1 MDSPIREDKC
11 PLISID
17 SNKYDSLDGY
27 FGPRWQE
34 LFKRWFTKNTGLPVV
49 YVDRQDWYYLLTMK
63 KTIRLTESDLIKLV
77 QKIVKEQELD
87 DDDTENVFEEHMM
100 TLDHIANHFNQNTT
114 EEELDF
120 MINQIEYEVE
130 SAIRGDE
137 LTDDQLDEL
146 TTYADFLV
154 DELVSEFRLGSGLN
168 EGTKAK
174 KTKAIRSRRSGIKTA
189 TQIKKNSEVLR
200 NLSSK

>member
-1 MDSPIREDKC
+1 
-11 PLISID
+11 
-17 SNKYDSLDGY
+17 
-27 FGPRWQE
+27 
-34 LFKRWFTKNTGLPVV
+34 
-49 YVDRQDWYYLLTMK
+49 MK
-63 KTIRLTESDLIKLV
+63 KTVRLTESDLIKLV

-87 DDDTENVFEEHMM
+87 DDEENVFEEHMM
-100 TLDHIANHFNQNTT
+100 TLDHIANHFNRNTT

-120 MINQIEYEVE
+120 MISEIEYEVG

-146 TTYADFLV
+146 TEYANFLV
-154 DELVSEFRLGSGLN
+154 DELMSEFRLITDLN

-174 KTKAIRSRRSGIKTA
+174 KTRAIRSRRSGIKTA

>member
-1 MDSPIREDKC
+1 
-11 PLISID
+11 
-17 SNKYDSLDGY
+17 
-27 FGPRWQE
+27 
-34 LFKRWFTKNTGLPVV
+34 
-49 YVDRQDWYYLLTMK
+49 MK
-63 KTIRLTESDLIKLV
+63 KTVRLTESDLIKLV

-87 DDDTENVFEEHMM
+87 DDEENVFEEHMM

-154 DELVSEFRLGSGLN
+154 DEVVSEFRLNADLN
-168 EGTKAK
+168 EGAK
-174 KTKAIRSRRSGIKTA
+174 SKKPRAIRSRRSGIKTA

>member
-1 MDSPIREDKC
+1 
-11 PLISID
+11 
-17 SNKYDSLDGY
+17 
-27 FGPRWQE
+27 
-34 LFKRWFTKNTGLPVV
+34 
-49 YVDRQDWYYLLTMK
+49 MK
-63 KTIRLTESDLIKLV
+63 KTVRLTESDLIKLV

-87 DDDTENVFEEHMM
+87 DDEENVFEDHMM
-100 TLDHIANHFNQNTT
+100 TLDNIANHFNRNTT

-120 MINQIEYEVE
+120 MISEIEYEVG

-174 KTKAIRSRRSGIKTA
+174 KPRAIRSRKSGIKTA

-200 NLSSK
+200 NISSK

>member
-1 MDSPIREDKC
+1 
-11 PLISID
+11 
-17 SNKYDSLDGY
+17 
-27 FGPRWQE
+27 
-34 LFKRWFTKNTGLPVV
+34 
-49 YVDRQDWYYLLTMK
+49 MK
-63 KTIRLTESDLIKLV
+63 KTVRLTESDLIKLV

-87 DDDTENVFEEHMM
+87 DDEENVFEEHMM
-100 TLDHIANHFNQNTT
+100 TLDHIANHFNRNTT

-130 SAIRGDE
+130 SAIKGEELSDDELDE
-137 LTDDQLDEL
+137 LTD
-146 TTYADFLV
+146 YAYFLV
-154 DELVSEFRLGSGLN
+154 DELMSEFRLSTDLN

-174 KTKAIRSRRSGIKTA
+174 KTRAIRSRRSGIKTA

>member
-1 MDSPIREDKC
+1 
-11 PLISID
+11 
-17 SNKYDSLDGY
+17 
-27 FGPRWQE
+27 
-34 LFKRWFTKNTGLPVV
+34 
-49 YVDRQDWYYLLTMK
+49 MK

-77 QKIVKEQELD
+77 QKIVKEQELY

-120 MINQIEYEVE
+120 MINQIEY
-130 SAIRGDE
+130 E

>member
-1 MDSPIREDKC
+1 
-11 PLISID
+11 
-17 SNKYDSLDGY
+17 
-27 FGPRWQE
+27 
-34 LFKRWFTKNTGLPVV
+34 
-49 YVDRQDWYYLLTMK
+49 MK
-63 KTIRLTESDLIKLV
+63 KTVRLTESDLIKLV
-77 QKIVKEQELD
+77 QKIVKEQELY

-168 EGTKAK
+168 EGTKSK
-174 KTKAIRSRRSGIKTA
+174 KTRAIRSRRSGIKTA

>member
-1 MDSPIREDKC
+1 
-11 PLISID
+11 
-17 SNKYDSLDGY
+17 
-27 FGPRWQE
+27 
-34 LFKRWFTKNTGLPVV
+34 
-49 YVDRQDWYYLLTMK
+49 MK

-87 DDDTENVFEEHMM
+87 DDDSENVFEEHMM
-100 TLDHIANHFNQNTT
+100 TLDHIANHFNRNTT

-174 KTKAIRSRRSGIKTA
+174 KPKAIRSRRSGIKTA
-189 TQIKKNSEVLR
+189 AQIKKNSEVLG
-200 NLSSK
+200 NISSKK

>member
-1 MDSPIREDKC
+1 
-11 PLISID
+11 
-17 SNKYDSLDGY
+17 
-27 FGPRWQE
+27 
-34 LFKRWFTKNTGLPVV
+34 
-49 YVDRQDWYYLLTMK
+49 MK

-87 DDDTENVFEEHMM
+87 DDDSENVFEEHMM
-100 TLDHIANHFNQNTT
+100 TLDHIANHFNRNTT

-168 EGTKAK
+168 EGTNAK
-174 KTKAIRSRRSGIKTA
+174 KPKAIRSRRSGIKTA
-189 TQIKKNSEVLR
+189 AQIKKNSEVLR
-200 NLSSK
+200 NVSSKK

>member
-1 MDSPIREDKC
+1 
-11 PLISID
+11 
-17 SNKYDSLDGY
+17 
-27 FGPRWQE
+27 
-34 LFKRWFTKNTGLPVV
+34 
-49 YVDRQDWYYLLTMK
+49 MK

-87 DDDTENVFEEHMM
+87 DDEENVFEEHMM

-146 TTYADFLV
+146 TEYANFLV
-154 DELVSEFRLGSGLN
+154 DELMSEFRLITDLN

>member
-1 MDSPIREDKC
+1 
-11 PLISID
+11 
-17 SNKYDSLDGY
+17 
-27 FGPRWQE
+27 
-34 LFKRWFTKNTGLPVV
+34 
-49 YVDRQDWYYLLTMK
+49 MK

-77 QKIVKEQELD
+77 QKIVKEQELY
-87 DDDTENVFEEHMM
+87 DDDTENVFEDHMM
-100 TLDHIANHFNQNTT
+100 TLDHIANHFNRNTT

-130 SAIRGDE
+130 SAIKGEELSDDELDE
-137 LTDDQLDEL
+137 LTD
-146 TTYADFLV
+146 YAYFLV
-154 DELVSEFRLGSGLN
+154 DELMSEFRLSTDLN

-174 KTKAIRSRRSGIKTA
+174 KTRAIRSRRSGIKTA

>member
-1 MDSPIREDKC
+1 
-11 PLISID
+11 
-17 SNKYDSLDGY
+17 
-27 FGPRWQE
+27 
-34 LFKRWFTKNTGLPVV
+34 
-49 YVDRQDWYYLLTMK
+49 MK

-77 QKIVKEQELD
+77 QKIVKEQELY

-168 EGTKAK
+168 EGTKTK
-174 KTKAIRSRRSGIKTA
+174 KTRAIRSRRSGIKTA

>member
-1 MDSPIREDKC
+1 
-11 PLISID
+11 
-17 SNKYDSLDGY
+17 
-27 FGPRWQE
+27 
-34 LFKRWFTKNTGLPVV
+34 
-49 YVDRQDWYYLLTMK
+49 MK
-63 KTIRLTESDLIKLV
+63 KTVRLTESDLIKLV

-87 DDDTENVFEEHMM
+87 DDEENVFEEHMM
-100 TLDHIANHFNQNTT
+100 TLDHIANHFNRNTT

-120 MINQIEYEVE
+120 MISEIEYEVE
-130 SAIRGDE
+130 SAIREDE

-174 KTKAIRSRRSGIKTA
+174 KTKAIRSKRSGIKTA

>member
-1 MDSPIREDKC
+1 
-11 PLISID
+11 
-17 SNKYDSLDGY
+17 
-27 FGPRWQE
+27 
-34 LFKRWFTKNTGLPVV
+34 
-49 YVDRQDWYYLLTMK
+49 MK

-87 DDDTENVFEEHMM
+87 GDDTENVFEEHMM
-100 TLDHIANHFNQNTT
+100 TLDHIANHFNRNTT

-130 SAIRGDE
+130 SAIKGEELSDDELDE
-137 LTDDQLDEL
+137 LTD
-146 TTYADFLV
+146 YAYFLV
-154 DELVSEFRLGSGLN
+154 DELMSEFRLSTDLN

-174 KTKAIRSRRSGIKTA
+174 KTRAIRSRRSGIKTA

>member
-1 MDSPIREDKC
+1 
-11 PLISID
+11 
-17 SNKYDSLDGY
+17 
-27 FGPRWQE
+27 
-34 LFKRWFTKNTGLPVV
+34 
-49 YVDRQDWYYLLTMK
+49 MK
-63 KTIRLTESDLIKLV
+63 KTVRLTESDLIKLV

-87 DDDTENVFEEHMM
+87 DDEENVFEEHMM
-100 TLDHIANHFNQNTT
+100 TLDHIANHFNRNTT

-120 MINQIEYEVE
+120 MISEIEYEVG

-189 TQIKKNSEVLR
+189 TQIKKNSEILR

>member
-1 MDSPIREDKC
+1 
-11 PLISID
+11 
-17 SNKYDSLDGY
+17 
-27 FGPRWQE
+27 
-34 LFKRWFTKNTGLPVV
+34 
-49 YVDRQDWYYLLTMK
+49 MK

-87 DDDTENVFEEHMM
+87 DDTENVFEEHMM
-100 TLDHIANHFNQNTT
+100 TLDHIANHFNRNTT

-130 SAIRGDE
+130 SAIKGEELSDDELDE
-137 LTDDQLDEL
+137 LTD
-146 TTYADFLV
+146 YAYFLV
-154 DELVSEFRLGSGLN
+154 DELMSEFRLSTDLN

-174 KTKAIRSRRSGIKTA
+174 KTRAIRSRRSGIKTA

>member
-1 MDSPIREDKC
+1 
-11 PLISID
+11 
-17 SNKYDSLDGY
+17 
-27 FGPRWQE
+27 
-34 LFKRWFTKNTGLPVV
+34 
-49 YVDRQDWYYLLTMK
+49 MK

-77 QKIVKEQELD
+77 QKIVKEQELY

-168 EGTKAK
+168 EGTKSK
-174 KTKAIRSRRSGIKTA
+174 KPKAIRSRRSGIKTA
-189 TQIKKNSEVLR
+189 AQIKKNSEVLR

>member
-1 MDSPIREDKC
+1 
-11 PLISID
+11 
-17 SNKYDSLDGY
+17 
-27 FGPRWQE
+27 
-34 LFKRWFTKNTGLPVV
+34 
-49 YVDRQDWYYLLTMK
+49 MK

-168 EGTKAK
+168 EGTKSK
-174 KTKAIRSRRSGIKTA
+174 KTRAIRSRRSGIKTA

>member
-1 MDSPIREDKC
+1 
-11 PLISID
+11 
-17 SNKYDSLDGY
+17 
-27 FGPRWQE
+27 
-34 LFKRWFTKNTGLPVV
+34 
-49 YVDRQDWYYLLTMK
+49 MK
-63 KTIRLTESDLIKLV
+63 KTVRLTESDLIKLV

-87 DDDTENVFEEHMM
+87 DDEENVFEEHMM
-100 TLDHIANHFNQNTT
+100 TLDHIANHFNRNTT

-130 SAIRGDE
+130 SAIKGEELSDDELDE
-137 LTDDQLDEL
+137 LTD
-146 TTYADFLV
+146 YAYFLV
-154 DELVSEFRLGSGLN
+154 DELMSEFRLSTDLN

-189 TQIKKNSEVLR
+189 TQIKKNLEVLR

>member
-1 MDSPIREDKC
+1 
-11 PLISID
+11 
-17 SNKYDSLDGY
+17 
-27 FGPRWQE
+27 
-34 LFKRWFTKNTGLPVV
+34 
-49 YVDRQDWYYLLTMK
+49 MK

-77 QKIVKEQELD
+77 QKIVKEQELY

-168 EGTKAK
+168 EGTKSK
-174 KTKAIRSRRSGIKTA
+174 KTRAIRSRRSGIKTA

>member
-1 MDSPIREDKC
+1 
-11 PLISID
+11 
-17 SNKYDSLDGY
+17 
-27 FGPRWQE
+27 
-34 LFKRWFTKNTGLPVV
+34 
-49 YVDRQDWYYLLTMK
+49 MK
-63 KTIRLTESDLIKLV
+63 KTVRLTESDLIKLV
-77 QKIVKEQELD
+77 QKIVKEQELY

-100 TLDHIANHFNQNTT
+100 TLDHIANHFNRNTT

-168 EGTKAK
+168 EGTKSK
-174 KTKAIRSRRSGIKTA
+174 KTRAIRSRRSGIKTA